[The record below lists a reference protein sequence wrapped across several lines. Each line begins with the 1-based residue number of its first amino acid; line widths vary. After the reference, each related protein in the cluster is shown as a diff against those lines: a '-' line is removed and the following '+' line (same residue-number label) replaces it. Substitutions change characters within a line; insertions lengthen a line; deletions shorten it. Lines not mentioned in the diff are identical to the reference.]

1 MARPRPSIDEV
12 NRLVD
17 ERLARSSLRADSHQT
32 EAEIEERL
40 QTYGFERVLLK
51 LAKTD
56 LFALELCTDISRK
69 NLAGLGL
76 IVMITGVIA
85 FFSASY
91 TFSSMIF
98 GRGPDGSVPISS
110 MVLGA
115 LLAGVYACCIMVID
129 REIVSSIR
137 SNWLMGIGRLIFA
150 GVVAGAVSYPVKLLL
165 FDGAIQQEIVKM
177 VDEKNAAPL
186 GRIEAKTSG
195 WRADIAAK
203 AADIQAQIDGA
214 RKTREKQLAVFEQ
227 ESSVMRGRAGKI
239 AYGAQAEVNRLDE
252 TIAQLTSRKQSLERE
267 FPMSEKDL
275 AEIEET
281 KAQLKRLARN
291 SQDLLTKWEASTRLT
306 KAAEERGDH
315 SYTLVTGFVVA
326 FFFLLEIM
334 PIFIKVSL
342 GESEYHYYLEARQNL
357 NIQKIVSISN
367 FYLRAMQDQ
376 EHPENFAKVPAEVT
390 EWMHASMEDEKVPY
404 RAPASWSSP
413 PPEASASSQSASPP
427 PDGPVSG
434 AATFEPPAGNASQAQ
449 DPPETPLNVG
459 SAGNTASPGPDDTIT
474 EAPRAG

>member
-1 MARPRPSIDEV
+1 MSRPKPSIDEV
-12 NRLVD
+12 NHLVN
-17 ERLARSSLRADSHQT
+17 ERISRDSVKADSHENE
-32 EAEIEERL
+32 EAIEERL
-40 QTYGFERVLLK
+40 KVDGAERLLLK

-56 LFALELCTDISRK
+56 IFALELCTDISRK

-85 FFSASY
+85 FLSASY
-91 TFSSMIF
+91 TFTSMIF
-98 GRGPDGSVPISS
+98 PRGPDGSVPISS

-115 LLAGVYACCIMVID
+115 LLAGIYACCIMVID

-137 SNWLMGIGRLIFA
+137 SNWIMGIGRLIFA
-150 GVVAGAVSYPVKLLL
+150 GVVSMAVSYPVKLLL
-165 FDGAIQQEIVKM
+165 FDGAIQQEIAKM
-177 VDEKNAAPL
+177 VDEKNTPAL
-186 GRIEAKTSG
+186 QRIETKTNA
-195 WRADIAAK
+195 WRANIAAK
-203 AADIQAQIDGA
+203 GADIQAQIDGA
-214 RKTREKQLAVFEQ
+214 RTVRQEQLALFARQ
-227 ESSVMRGRAGKI
+227 SSTELGGPGKI
-239 AYGAQAEVNRLDE
+239 AYGAQAEIARLDK
-252 TIAQLTSRKQSLERE
+252 TINELNTKKLALERE

-315 SYTLVTGFVVA
+315 SYSLITGFVIA
-326 FFFLLEIM
+326 FFFFLEIM
-334 PIFIKVSL
+334 PIFIKISL
-342 GESEYHYYLEARQNL
+342 GKSEYHYYLEARQNL

-413 PPEASASSQSASPP
+413 PPEASVSSQSASPP

-434 AATFEPPAGNASQAQ
+434 AATFEPPTGSASQAQ
-449 DPPETPLNVG
+449 DPPETPLNVS

-474 EAPRAG
+474 EVPRAG